1 MNTVSVR
8 RKILLVLLVTV
19 LVTPW
24 ASAAGPQAESPR
36 SVRAVEPATL
46 DFFSRIW
53 SFLRRVGSKEGCD
66 IDPSGRCANGPAQSP
81 PPQLKEG
88 CGIDPLGRCM

>member
-8 RKILLVLLVTV
+8 RKILLALLVTV

-24 ASAAGPQAESPR
+24 VSAAGPQAESPR
-36 SVRAVEPATL
+36 SVRAVEPVAL

-53 SFLRRVGSKEGCD
+53 SFLRRVGSKEGCN
-66 IDPSGRCANGPAQSP
+66 IDPSGRCSSENPSP
-81 PPQLKEG
+81 QTKEG
-88 CGIDPLGRCM
+88 CHIDPSGGCLP